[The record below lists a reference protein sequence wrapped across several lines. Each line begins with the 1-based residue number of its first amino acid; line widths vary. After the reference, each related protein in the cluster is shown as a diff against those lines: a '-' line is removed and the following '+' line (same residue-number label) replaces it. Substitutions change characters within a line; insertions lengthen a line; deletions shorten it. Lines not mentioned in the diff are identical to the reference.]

1 MAQFRLLGALGYGV
15 FTLLVVTNVEGASEY
30 MAELGR
36 TTVHFLSRGKDRL
49 ANSGVGGDF
58 SLLSDKID
66 RLSKMNRD
74 PVIIHPG
81 GGYAPSSAASWITTL
96 LGGTLVA
103 LGVVHLTGLFDLS
116 GIMYVTQH
124 KFKLATE
131 QLERGVKA
139 LGESLVKTRTEL
151 LAKLGLVERN
161 LELTRKE
168 LKGEIQS
175 SSAEIRK
182 DVKVISGDI
191 KHLHS
196 DVVGLDTKMD
206 GLQDGVGELRAAI
219 EHANRGIALL
229 CHVVAESFYH
239 RTGEGRSGGGP
250 TQDKAVKDLMTFTKT
265 NPVQVTNGPAD
276 LIKQI
281 KFHAGDGPI
290 MRLMSAVKSDQRELL
305 EKRPPKD
312 DFAQR
317 FAAQE

>member
-1 MAQFRLLGALGYGV
+1 MAHFRLLGALGYGV
-15 FTLLVVTNVEGASEY
+15 FTLLVVNNIDGASDY

-36 TTVHFLSRGKDRL
+36 TTVHFLSRSKDRL
-49 ANSGVGGDF
+49 ANAGVGGDF

-66 RLSKMNRD
+66 RLSQMNRD
-74 PVIIHPG
+74 PVIINP
-81 GGYAPSSAASWITTL
+81 GGYAPSSAASWITTI
-96 LGGTLVA
+96 LGGTLVT

-139 LGESLVKTRTEL
+139 LGDTLAKTRTEL
-151 LAKLGLVERN
+151 LTKLGVVERN
-161 LELTRKE
+161 LEQTRKE

-196 DVVGLDTKMD
+196 DVAGLDTKMD
-206 GLQDGVGELRAAI
+206 GLHDGVGELRAAI

-229 CHVVAESFYH
+229 CHVVAESFFH
-239 RTGEGRSGGGP
+239 RTGGGTGT

-265 NPVQVTNGPAD
+265 NPIQVTNGSAD

-281 KFHAGDGPI
+281 KFQAGDGPI

-305 EKRPPKD
+305 EKRPPPPRD
-312 DFAQR
+312 EFAQR